1 MERGRTRRQGA
12 TTQAA
17 LQALSMLPTAAATL
31 GRTFADVE
39 ADKLAAA
46 EKTKAAEAKRVAD
59 EEARNRQKAL
69 DALTEE
75 NTRSQIQAREAEQ
88 GRAAAA
94 EGRAA
99 AQAEAATK
107 KSALEEAKA
116 AREAAMDAPRAR
128 ARAGVAL
135 PPLTGAAAS
144 DDRLGDLDDDA
155 VAGVLAQEPAKAK
168 QQDATPL
175 KTLEQAKPKPTA
187 PPRRAPGG
195 GGSGAPPKA
204 KEPPAPK
211 TPKVDAATEKKRQQ
225 VLEVD
230 NFVENIRRNI
240 GEVKKMIDQTGT
252 FEIFGPESA
261 IMERRLTEIA
271 TDLAKLADPGSVARE
286 GEVKLQRDALVPTGV
301 RGLITRNATAQ
312 QVLDELSRD
321 VENRRRAAYK
331 VRQLDLPS
339 ATSPAPA
346 GSPKKPADMSDDE
359 IEARLRQLRGEG

>member
-1 MERGRTRRQGA
+1 MERERTRRQGA

-31 GRTFADVE
+31 GKTFADVE

-99 AQAEAATK
+99 AQAEATTK

-116 AREAAMDAPRAR
+116 AREAAMDALRAR

-135 PPLTGAAAS
+135 PTLIGAAAS

-155 VAGVLAQEPAKAK
+155 VAGVLAEEQAKAK
-168 QQDATPL
+168 QQDATTL
-175 KTLEQAKPKPTA
+175 KTLEQAKPKPKGRGLSA
-187 PPRRAPGG
+187 EEKARQQAMAAAKLAKAQADAERAR
-195 GGSGAPPKA
+195 ADAEKA
-204 KEPPAPK
+204 KNDLANPK
-211 TPKVDAATEKKRQQ
+211 SPKVDAATEKKRQQ

-230 NFVENIRRNI
+230 NYVENIKRNI
-240 GEVKKMIDQTGT
+240 RDVKAQIEKTGT
-252 FEIFGPESA
+252 FELVGPEGLV
-261 IMERRLTEIA
+261 MKRKLNEIA
-271 TDLAKLADPGSVARE
+271 TDMAKLADPGSVARE
-286 GEVKLQRDALVPTGV
+286 GEVALQASTLLPQGDLGKIIMRP
-301 RGLITRNATAQ
+301 ATAQ
-312 QVLDELSRD
+312 QVLDALNDDIEA
-321 VENRRRAAYK
+321 RRVTAYK
-331 VRQLDLPS
+331 IRGLDLPAS
-339 ATSPAPA
+339 AE
-346 GSPKKPADMSDDE
+346 ADALFAD
-359 IEARLRQLRGEG
+359 